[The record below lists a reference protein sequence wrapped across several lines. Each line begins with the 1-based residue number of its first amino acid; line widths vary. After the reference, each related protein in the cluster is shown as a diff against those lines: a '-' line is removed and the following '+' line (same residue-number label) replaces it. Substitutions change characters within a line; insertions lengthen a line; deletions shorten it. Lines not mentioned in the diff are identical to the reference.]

1 MISKQ
6 YPFRLFT
13 QRLTRMAISTLV
25 LLIISIAASANTP
38 LPVHDKWGGNFT
50 LTDHYGIPIQ
60 LNDFNGKV
68 VLLNFGYTHCPDV
81 CPATMFNMKQLMTQL
96 GDDGA
101 QVQVLFIT
109 LDPERDTPQ
118 RLQSYVEYFNS
129 GFVGLTGTTDEIKRV
144 ADQYGMRYEKE
155 AMVSSLEYSIAHTG
169 LIYLLDQQGRIR
181 VFFKL
186 NASAERIAQDVRAL
200 LAQPSGPGH

>member
-1 MISKQ
+1 MKSKTAP
-6 YPFRLFT
+6 YPSFLYGFT
-13 QRLTRMAISTLV
+13 GHAIVALALLAAST
-25 LLIISIAASANTP
+25 AASANTP
-38 LPVHDKWGGNFT
+38 LPIHDKWGGDFT
-50 LTDHYGIPIQ
+50 LTDHYGTPMQ
-60 LNDFNGKV
+60 LSDFSGKV

-81 CPATMFNMKQLMTQL
+81 CPTTMFNMKRLMSQL

-118 RLQSYVEYFNS
+118 RLQSYVEYFDS
-129 GFVGLTGTTDEIKRV
+129 GFVGLTGTTDEIKHI
-144 ADQYGMRYEKE
+144 ADRYGMRYEKE
-155 AMVSSLEYSIAHTG
+155 GMASSLEYSIAHTG

-186 NASAERIAQDVRAL
+186 NAPAERIAQDVRL
-200 LAQPSGPGH
+200 LLKQP